1 MSTPPG
7 LLLLT
12 ENSKKKTLIKNKEN
26 IDPNFTYKNFKD
38 RQTYRETDKNG
49 EKSGN

>member
-12 ENSKKKTLIKNKEN
+12 ESSKKKTLLIKNKEN
-26 IDPNFTYKNFKD
+26 IDPNFTYK
-38 RQTYRETDKNG
+38 TL
-49 EKSGN
+49 